1 MTTAQTFDNILDILR
16 SGEVR
21 RWHQNP
27 EMVDC
32 NERNSSHQWDTVM
45 ILLYLDPNVSRD
57 TLLYALTHDVGEL
70 IVGDLSSPFK
80 REYPE
85 VAQDHRTIEMAV
97 REHILCGN
105 SPLLTYDDATLIQTA
120 DRLAAYWRMIR
131 HRPALRHDAEWRG
144 MVRELRLGPHDEK
157 ARAFM
162 QTLDAYAARVSG
174 T

>member
-1 MTTAQTFDNILDILR
+1 MTTTQTFENILDILR

-32 NERNSSHQWDTVM
+32 DERNSSHQWDTAM
-45 ILLYLDPNVSRD
+45 ILLYLDPDVSRD
-57 TLLYALTHDVGEL
+57 TLVYALTHDVGEL
-70 IVGDLSSPFK
+70 IAGDLSSPFK
-80 REYPE
+80 RGYPE
-85 VAQDHRTIEMAV
+85 VADNHRTIEMAV
-97 REHILCGN
+97 REDILCGDTPPM
-105 SPLLTYDDATLIQTA
+105 SLRTLTLIQTA

-144 MVRELRLGPHDEK
+144 MVRDMTEGSHEAK
-157 ARAFM
+157 VRAFV
-162 QTLDAYAARVSG
+162 QKLNAYAARVSG